1 VHVGWLIP
9 EFSGVSEASVQGRG
23 THLWDRS
30 ASERPEGVLDLV
42 GRDPPLC
49 MGDGLH
55 GERAT
60 DRGHLSGELERAGES
75 WRELVRAGESW
86 RELVRAVC

>member
-1 VHVGWLIP
+1 MIPSVQRSRACWLADTG
-9 EFSGVSEASVQGRG
+9 FSGVSEASSKVENSLVGS
-23 THLWDRS
+23 S

-42 GRDPPLC
+42 GRDPPLW

-60 DRGHLSGELERAGES
+60 DRGHLSGD
-75 WRELVRAGESW
+75 
-86 RELVRAVC
+86 C